1 LFDQADKNSNR
12 AIGVEYRKGA
22 NLYRASDKPSDSP
35 REIHTLHCTK
45 EIIVS
50 GGAYNT
56 PQILMLSGI
65 GPESELKKHGIQPRV
80 ILDGVGSNLQEHS
93 EIAVV
98 HQVKKPWKLLKDTQ
112 FNTSDKDYHKWE
124 RGKEGP
130 YISNGCVLAFTHKS
144 FPEKISPDLF
154 CFAIM
159 GDFHG
164 YYPGYSKDWI
174 KNSHHHISWVILKA
188 HDANRGGIVT
198 LRSADPRDT
207 PIINFHYFEEGTD
220 KKGEDLASSVEGIK
234 IVRKI
239 SSKLTKK
246 GHFKE
251 ILPGNSVQSTEEMQ
265 AYIKDNA
272 WGHHASST
280 CAIGDPTKGGV
291 LTSDFCVHGT
301 VGLRVADAS
310 VFPRIPG
317 FFVASAIYMIGEK
330 AADVILQQYK

>member
-1 LFDQADKNSNR
+1 
-12 AIGVEYRKGA
+12 
-22 NLYRASDKPSDSP
+22 
-35 REIHTLHCTK
+35 
-45 EIIVS
+45 
-50 GGAYNT
+50 
-56 PQILMLSGI
+56 
-65 GPESELKKHGIQPRV
+65 
-80 ILDGVGSNLQEHS
+80 
-93 EIAVV
+93 
-98 HQVKKPWKLLKDTQ
+98 
-112 FNTSDKDYHKWE
+112 
-124 RGKEGP
+124 
-130 YISNGCVLAFTHKS
+130 
-144 FPEKISPDLF
+144 
-154 CFAIM
+154 
-159 GDFHG
+159 
-164 YYPGYSKDWI
+164 
-174 KNSHHHISWVILKA
+174 VILKA
-188 HDANRGGIVT
+188 HNANRGGIVT

-301 VGLRVADAS
+301 VGLRVVDAS